1 VRRTRASASGFTMI
15 EMLAVML
22 LIGILVSAVASFYI
36 QLSRESNGAADA
48 TRTARRS
55 VAALDRIARDLE
67 GAVLVRKPDALDPL
81 DHPWLFY
88 AEQAGG
94 GEGADRLRFTIR
106 SHRPRAGARHESDLA
121 VVAYGLREEPDGGLA
136 LVRWISPRLPEGLDR
151 RVPLEEED
159 GAQVLVDGVLD
170 FGVRFQSE
178 EGDWRE
184 TWDSSSLDDS
194 SQLPRV
200 AEIHLALEEEGAT
213 LDETADREPVPVV
226 RQAILPLRP
235 LDLEILLTPAALR
248 GDEDEE
254 AEDEDE
260 EADARSAEDDEGE
273 QGCVTVAQ
281 CLAAHPELDAIAALE
296 AAGLSAGS
304 LGGMGRECASQFA
317 AFFGLPGDCL

>member
-1 VRRTRASASGFTMI
+1 MRRTRAGFTLI

-22 LIGILVSAVASFYI
+22 LMGILVSAVASFYI

-67 GAVLVRKPDALDPL
+67 GSVLVRKPDALDPL

-88 AEQAGG
+88 AERAGG
-94 GEGADRLRFTIR
+94 GEGADRLRFTTR
-106 SHRPRAGARHESDLA
+106 SHRPRSGARHESDLA

-136 LVRWISPRLPEGLDR
+136 LVRWSSPRLPEGLDR
-151 RVPLEEED
+151 RVPVDERD

-170 FGVRFQSE
+170 FGVRFLGE

-184 TWDSSSLDDS
+184 TWDSSSLEDS

-200 AEIHLALEEEGAT
+200 AEIHLALVDEAAFGEEPPDG
-213 LDETADREPVPVV
+213 EPTPLV

-235 LDLEILLTPAALR
+235 LDLETLLTPAALR
-248 GDEDEE
+248 GAKEEDEE
-254 AEDEDE
+254 KEDE
-260 EADARSAEDDEGE
+260 EEDARSAGDDEE
-273 QGCVTVAQ
+273 EKERGCVTVAQ
-281 CLAAHPELDAIAALE
+281 CLAAHPELDATPALE
-296 AAGLSAGS
+296 AAGLPAGA
-304 LGGMGRECASQFA
+304 LGGLGGACASQFA
-317 AFFGLPGDCL
+317 AFFALPGDCL